1 VDSLARTSKE
11 KPEMPIA
18 VGEEAPD
25 FTLKSPDDDVTLS
38 SFRGEK
44 NVVLAFFP
52 SAFSGVCTGQFTRI
66 GEKEA
71 QFAGEDAQVIG
82 VSVDN
87 RNSLRAFGESLGLE
101 KTLLLADFH
110 PKAAVA
116 KEYGVYM
123 DGAGVA
129 GRATF
134 VIDKQGIVQSV
145 ELTDNPGIDIDE
157 SDYFAALA
165 TCNLG

>member
-18 VGEEAPD
+18 VGEDAPD
-25 FTLKSPDDDVTLS
+25 FTLKSPEDD
-38 SFRGEK
+38 
-44 NVVLAFFP
+44 VVLAFFP